1 MLTAHPAHRRSW
13 WVATQDA
20 CPARAAFHNTWV
32 WPPESPGCLK
42 PRGWVDSHIGTTD
55 PSRERRPCR
64 RRPAALDA
72 IAHPRH
78 PVTRRVP
85 APLLVLA
92 AVISV
97 QFGAAV
103 AATLI
108 PLVGVFGAVTL
119 RFTFAATLL
128 LVIVRPRLRGRTTA
142 DWLVVGAF
150 GAILAMMNLFFYGAL
165 ARIPIGVAVTIEF
178 TGPLVLA
185 TVLSHR
191 RKDLLAVVGAG
202 LGVVLISGITSTP
215 WAQID
220 LAGLGLAL
228 AAGVAWAGYIVFSA
242 RTGVRFAQLDG
253 LAIAMTIA
261 ALLVAPVGMTITGSA
276 LWAPNALWRGVT
288 IAVLSSVLPYSLELI
303 ALRRLAAHVF
313 GILLSLEPAV
323 AALAGLVVLGQQ
335 LSAPQVLGMACVV
348 AASGLV
354 MGRRS
359 VPSTPE
365 ALAETTNQ

>member
-1 MLTAHPAHRRSW
+1 M
-13 WVATQDA
+13 
-20 CPARAAFHNTWV
+20 
-32 WPPESPGCLK
+32 
-42 PRGWVDSHIGTTD
+42 
-55 PSRERRPCR
+55 
-64 RRPAALDA
+64 
-72 IAHPRH
+72 
-78 PVTRRVP
+78 TRRVP
-85 APLLVLA
+85 APALVLA
-92 AVISV
+92 AVVSV

-119 RFTFAATLL
+119 RFAFAAALL
-128 LVIVRPRLRGRTTA
+128 LVTVRPRLRGRTTT

-165 ARIPIGVAVTIEF
+165 ARVPIGVAVTIEF

-191 RKDLLAVVGAG
+191 RKDLLAVAGAG
-202 LGVVLISGITSTP
+202 LGVVLISGLTSTP
-215 WAQID
+215 WAHID

-242 RTGVRFAQLDG
+242 RTGARFAQLDG

-261 ALLVAPVGMTITGSA
+261 AALVAPVGVRLTGSA
-276 LWAPNALWRGVT
+276 LWAPDALWRGAT

-323 AALAGLVVLGQQ
+323 AAMAGLFVLGQR
-335 LSAPQVLGMACVV
+335 LSARQLAGMACVI
-348 AASGLV
+348 AASGLA

-359 VPSTPE
+359 VPSAPE

>member
-1 MLTAHPAHRRSW
+1 M
-13 WVATQDA
+13 
-20 CPARAAFHNTWV
+20 
-32 WPPESPGCLK
+32 
-42 PRGWVDSHIGTTD
+42 
-55 PSRERRPCR
+55 
-64 RRPAALDA
+64 
-72 IAHPRH
+72 
-78 PVTRRVP
+78 TRRVP

-92 AVISV
+92 AIVSV
-97 QFGAAV
+97 QFGGAM

-108 PLVGVFGAVTL
+108 PLVGVFGSVTL
-119 RFTFAATLL
+119 RLTIAATVL
-128 LVIVRPRLRGRTTA
+128 LVIVRPRLRGRTTT
-142 DWLVVGAF
+142 DWLVVAAF

-165 ARIPIGVAVTIEF
+165 ARIPIGVTVTIEF
-178 TGPLVLA
+178 IGPLVLA

-191 RKDLLAVVGAG
+191 RRDLLAVAGAAVGVA
-202 LGVVLISGITSTP
+202 LISGIAGTP

-228 AAGVAWAGYIVFSA
+228 AAGAAWAGYIIFSA
-242 RTGVRFAQLDG
+242 RTGARFAQLDG

-261 ALLVAPVGMTITGSA
+261 AALVTPAGVITAGA
-276 LWAPNALWRGVT
+276 VLWTPDALWRGAS

-323 AALAGLVVLGQQ
+323 AALAGLFVLGQQ
-335 LSAPQVLGMACVV
+335 LSAPQLLGMGCVV

>member
-1 MLTAHPAHRRSW
+1 M
-13 WVATQDA
+13 
-20 CPARAAFHNTWV
+20 
-32 WPPESPGCLK
+32 
-42 PRGWVDSHIGTTD
+42 
-55 PSRERRPCR
+55 
-64 RRPAALDA
+64 
-72 IAHPRH
+72 
-78 PVTRRVP
+78 TRRIP

-92 AVISV
+92 AIISV
-97 QFGAAV
+97 QFGGAM

-108 PLVGVFGAVTL
+108 PLVGVFGSVTL
-119 RFTFAATLL
+119 RLTIAAAIL
-128 LVIVRPRLRGRTTA
+128 LVVARPRLRGRTTG

-165 ARIPIGVAVTIEF
+165 ARIPIGVTVTVEF
-178 TGPLVLA
+178 IGPLMLA

-191 RKDLLAVVGAG
+191 RKDLLAVAGAAV
-202 LGVVLISGITSTP
+202 GVVLISGMTSTP
-215 WAQID
+215 WGEID

-228 AAGVAWAGYIVFSA
+228 AAGAAWAGYIVFSS
-242 RTGVRFAQLDG
+242 RTGARFAQLDG

-261 ALLVAPVGMTITGSA
+261 AVLVAPLGLASAGSA
-276 LWAPNALWRGVT
+276 LWAPDALWRGAT
-288 IAVLSSVLPYSLELI
+288 IALLSSVLPYSLELI

-323 AALAGLVVLGQQ
+323 AALAGLFVLGQK
-335 LSAPQVLGMACVV
+335 LSASQLLGMACVV

-359 VPSTPE
+359 APSAPE